1 VRTECEHSHVQRRP
15 QSQSE
20 TLAARECT
28 SERTARA
35 SNARSV
41 KLWSSVQVVADQR
54 DENDARNRTAR
65 RARPVGDLADEFE
78 RARTPRTPLRALT
91 GVSLAIALTFAVVLA
106 VVALTLY
113 FVTD

>member
-1 VRTECEHSHVQRRP
+1 
-15 QSQSE
+15 
-20 TLAARECT
+20 
-28 SERTARA
+28 
-35 SNARSV
+35 
-41 KLWSSVQVVADQR
+41 VADPR

-65 RARPVGDLADEFE
+65 RARPGDLADEFE

>member
-1 VRTECEHSHVQRRP
+1 
-15 QSQSE
+15 
-20 TLAARECT
+20 
-28 SERTARA
+28 
-35 SNARSV
+35 
-41 KLWSSVQVVADQR
+41 VADRR

-65 RARPVGDLADEFE
+65 QARPLGDLAGEVE

-91 GVSLAIALTFAVVLA
+91 GVWLTVALTFVLVLS